1 MKLCTVTEFKELIKA
16 YPNGG
21 VVFTEYDQPQDLL
34 LTDGFFSA
42 RLTLFL
48 MKKGTINF

>member
-1 MKLCTVTEFKELIKA
+1 MKLCTVTEFKEIIKA

-34 LTDGFFSA
+34 VTDGFFGA
-42 RLTLFL
+42 TNVVLYDGQIFD
-48 MKKGTINF
+48 